1 MCSRACA
8 IELEDTV
15 VVTGGSGPSA
25 TVQVY
30 NISGAQGQL
39 PDLRT
44 ARSGHACAHF
54 LDSQNRVVSITVNII
69 LSCTSAQP
77 CACVYRVA
85 GLSCPEAGV
94 CLSAILR
101 GFPDSRAANDPLVL
115 SQSLYY
121 SRRFYIPNTMLNRH
135 QPTVCSMYKT

>member
-1 MCSRACA
+1 MKASPQSSIHDFKAF
-8 IELEDTV
+8 
-15 VVTGGSGPSA
+15 
-25 TVQVY
+25 
-30 NISGAQGQL
+30 AQKIW
-39 PDLRT
+39 PRNTDI
-44 ARSGHACAHF
+44 AHF
-54 LDSQNRVVSITVNII
+54 LKKYHLG
-69 LSCTSAQP
+69 LSCDYLLSAKQT
-77 CACVYRVA
+77 YRVA

-115 SQSLYY
+115 SQSLLY